1 MQRRGRYYLGRVVKL
16 GRLDLE
22 KLIAA
27 LKTPRSIQIGDYS
40 WTITDTQFVP
50 SSKSPKY
57 IFGHLTKFQ
66 PQGIVRVID
75 ESQHSQGEAIA
86 TNLIVAT
93 SSFIYLPAFSGIAYL
108 QVWNQIERDTFATR
122 FSEIIKA
129 AYDNF
134 FVECL
139 IEPISDLRSFS
150 AKLKTI
156 DTFLEVSATVHPP
169 NPLFGRA
176 WKNLREYLIR
186 RNIAELTLKEKGQE
200 GKALKTDLAMHVV
213 RILKQD
219 DKNPYIPEVP
229 LDLPDA
235 AILMAADGYGQ
246 GQVVGTD
253 NGSLVTVRTSETH
266 KSFLYST
273 SPEPEALYNEALK
286 HFEAISHERNMEHG

>member
-16 GRLDLE
+16 GRLDVE

-27 LKTPRSIQIGDYS
+27 LNTPHSIQTGDYS

-50 SSKSPKY
+50 SGKRPKY
-57 IFGHLTKFQ
+57 IFGKLTKFQ
-66 PQGIVRVID
+66 RQGVVRVID

-86 TNLIVAT
+86 TNLIEA
-93 SSFIYLPAFSGIAYL
+93 SSPFVYLPEFSGIAYL
-108 QVWNQIERDTFATR
+108 HVWNQIERDTFAAR
-122 FSEIIKA
+122 FSDIIKA
-129 AYDNF
+129 TYDNF
-134 FVECL
+134 FVDCL

-176 WKNLREYLIR
+176 WQNLREYLVR
-186 RNIAELTLKEKGQE
+186 RNSTELTLKEKGLE
-200 GKALKTDLAMHVV
+200 GKPLKTDLAMHVSKV
-213 RILKQD
+213 LKQS
-219 DKNPYIPEVP
+219 DKNPYIPEFP

-235 AILMAADGYGQ
+235 AILMAADGYGK

-253 NGSLVTVRTSETH
+253 NGSLVTVRTTETH
-266 KSFLYST
+266 KSFLYAA
-273 SPEPEALYNEALK
+273 SPEPEALYNETLK
-286 HFEAISHERNMEHG
+286 HFEAISRERNMEH